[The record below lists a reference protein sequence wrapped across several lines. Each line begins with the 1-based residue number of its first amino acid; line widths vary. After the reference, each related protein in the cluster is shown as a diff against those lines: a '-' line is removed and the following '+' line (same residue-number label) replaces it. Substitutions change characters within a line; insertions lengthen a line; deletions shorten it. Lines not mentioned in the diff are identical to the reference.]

1 MKAGPLGAGAPT
13 WHQTAFKVM
22 EPALVKLKFLT
33 TSLCHC
39 VGFLFFCSAR
49 GRLLLLFRHLRHT
62 THSHILT
69 HTRAHTHIQL
79 SHTLSHTTLSHN
91 TVSHQNCHTTL
102 SHTHTQLCY
111 MLLESGRRGIQSS
124 WVSIAGV
131 AFTAVAGVDRLGLK

>member
-22 EPALVKLKFLT
+22 EPALVKLTFLP

-62 THSHILT
+62 THSHIT
-69 HTRAHTHIQL
+69 FSHTHIQ
-79 SHTLSHTTLSHN
+79 H
-91 TVSHQNCHTTL
+91 CHTTQSHTKIVTQL
-102 SHTHTQLCY
+102 CHTHTHTQLCY

-131 AFTAVAGVDRLGLK
+131 AFTAVGWLGWTALV